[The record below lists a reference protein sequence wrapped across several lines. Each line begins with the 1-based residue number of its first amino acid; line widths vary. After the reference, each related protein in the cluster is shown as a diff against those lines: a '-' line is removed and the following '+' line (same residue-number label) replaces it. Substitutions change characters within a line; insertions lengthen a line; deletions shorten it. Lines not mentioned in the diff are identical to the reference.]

1 LTTPVDINHLFLY
14 FVTPTAYDHVK
25 ERTMPNDII
34 GVPFA
39 GTAPEII
46 AAEKLHRRTVLTELD
61 EGYCDL
67 IINRWQEYTGQN
79 AERL

>member
-1 LTTPVDINHLFLY
+1 
-14 FVTPTAYDHVK
+14 
-25 ERTMPNDII
+25 MPNDII